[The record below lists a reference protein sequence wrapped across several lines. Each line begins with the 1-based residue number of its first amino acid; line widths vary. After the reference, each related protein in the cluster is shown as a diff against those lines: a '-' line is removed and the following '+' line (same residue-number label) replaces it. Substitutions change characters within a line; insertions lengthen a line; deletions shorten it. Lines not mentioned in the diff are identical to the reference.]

1 MSEFD
6 FSDFLD
12 ALDGESF
19 EERPVSVEE
28 FVTSKDFL
36 GLPPL
41 SEYQYQ
47 MINASTL
54 IIIVSL
60 QKSKLR
66 L

>member
-28 FVTSKDFL
+28 LNKNWQLEIVFVF
-36 GLPPL
+36 PPF
-41 SEYQYQ
+41 
-47 MINASTL
+47 I
-54 IIIVSL
+54 
-60 QKSKLR
+60 
-66 L
+66 